1 MDKMVTDDTE
11 NRFEMTQCL
20 LWNWFFLSSLYFL
33 KKYRV
38 FMMSLK
44 LIHNFYLFWLRNT
57 NNSIEISDF
66 NSSFIPALH
75 NNGIK

>member
-1 MDKMVTDDTE
+1 MDKVVTDDTE

-20 LWNWFFLSSLYFL
+20 LWNRYFLLGFYFL

-38 FMMSLK
+38 FTMSQK
-44 LIHNFYLFWLRNT
+44 LIHNFYLLWLRYT

-66 NSSFIPALH
+66 DSSFIVALQKI
-75 NNGIK
+75 GIK